1 MANAHPYATPH
12 LDLDGAVPACRRTG
26 RCRRSPFGIRPQLH
40 RQKTGARARPQ
51 LASPCEQQ
59 TRADLM
65 AFRNTLGH
73 RARGKRLLHNP
84 KLVGRRPTPPP
95 LTANPYLD
103 LLRKIALKRPL
114 TSLV

>member
-1 MANAHPYATPH
+1 MLQGSVQTIIASPSIA
-12 LDLDGAVPACRRTG
+12 PAEN
-26 RCRRSPFGIRPQLH
+26 RRSR
-40 RQKTGARARPQ
+40 
-51 LASPCEQQ
+51 SPSVGVPREQQ